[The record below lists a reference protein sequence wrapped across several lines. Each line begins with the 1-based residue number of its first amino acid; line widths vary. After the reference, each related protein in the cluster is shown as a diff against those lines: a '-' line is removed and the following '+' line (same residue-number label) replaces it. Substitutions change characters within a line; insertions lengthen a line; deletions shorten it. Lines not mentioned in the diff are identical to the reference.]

1 MLGYAFTRL
10 TEGEVAAAAGA
21 GAAFVILWFLLR
33 PRPPVVTVSSHV
45 LWDTVLPR
53 RRDPLIK
60 ELIQLLLQLLAV
72 VAIAVALGDPRP
84 LPDGEALTVAPDQ
97 RIWVV
102 DRSIS
107 MGADAGQGA
116 RIARVAALLQEE
128 LVGLPEGVDVG
139 LIGAAESPE
148 LLAPCGEDRQRLRLA
163 LRMLDVAGVR
173 ADLAAALGLAVA
185 QSDLRPDQAVV
196 ELWTDDPDAGALAER
211 FAQDR
216 GWDVRVRAP
225 FAPLPNVAITAF
237 DLRASEG
244 IPAEEEAVVRI
255 RNHSPWPAEL
265 VLSLETADAVL
276 GEATVAL
283 EPGAEA
289 LRRYRFQPLD
299 VAGVEAVLRDVR
311 FESPDG
317 PVGDA
322 LAADDR
328 AFGWL
333 QPVRPLSAVLVSDG
347 NRYLERVLALLPG
360 VHLTK
365 VTPAAWGRRA
375 RAAAEAADIVFLDG
389 FLPPGRALPR
399 VFYVAPP
406 PGGAF
411 DVRASVDDPQITD
424 WSPDHPLFGGLVLR
438 DLTIAVGELFDER
451 PGDVRLVGTPGGALA
466 LARDEGPGRRS
477 IAWGFDFGQSDL
489 PLRLAFPQI
498 IVNAMLWMREGRAA
512 GAPPGGRHP
521 VTAALWMGPDGP
533 SDAVATEEPDGPI
546 DEVATEG
553 PDGPSDAVATE
564 GPDGPSD
571 AVATEGPDGPSDAV
585 ATPRTGLVRL
595 TDLRRAQAAIATGDE
610 RGAERAT
617 RELALSAGLHPIRF
631 PAPGLYRLEGAGWQR
646 DLAVNLPQVQESNL
660 QGLPFSDDRPVAVPP
675 PEAPVEDP
683 SMPWLILGLIAG
695 GALITEFGLYTR

>member
-1 MLGYAFTRL
+1 MFDYAFTGL
-10 TEGEVAAAAGA
+10 TGTEVATVAGVGAAA
-21 GAAFVILWFLLR
+21 VILWFLLR
-33 PRPPVVTVSSHV
+33 PRPPVVVVSSHV
-45 LWDTVLPR
+45 LWDAVLPR
-53 RRDPLIK
+53 RRDPLVK
-60 ELIQLLLQLLAV
+60 ELIQLALQLLAV
-72 VAIAVALGDPRP
+72 ATIALALGDPRP
-84 LPDGEALTVAPDQ
+84 VPVDEDRELGGRQ

-107 MGADAGQGA
+107 MGADGGQGS
-116 RIARVAALLQEE
+116 RISRVAARLQDE
-128 LVGLPEGVDVG
+128 LGTLPDGVDVG

-173 ADLAAALGLAVA
+173 ADLEAALGLAIA
-185 QSDLRPDQAVV
+185 QAGLRSEEAAV
-196 ELWTDDPDAGALAER
+196 ELWTDDPNAEHLARR
-211 FAQDR
+211 FAQER

-225 FAPLPNVAITAF
+225 FAALPNAAITAF

-276 GEATVAL
+276 GEATVLL
-283 EPGAEA
+283 EPGGEA

-311 FESPDG
+311 FSSPDG
-317 PVGDA
+317 LVGDG

-360 VHLTK
+360 VQLTK
-365 VTPAAWGRRA
+365 VAPADWGRRA
-375 RAAAEAADIVFLDG
+375 RAASAAADIVFLDG
-389 FLPPGRALPR
+389 FLPPGRPLPR

-406 PGGAF
+406 PGGPFAIQAA
-411 DVRASVDDPQITD
+411 VEDPHITD

-438 DLTIAVGELFDER
+438 DLTIRVGELFVER
-451 PGDVRLVGTPGGALA
+451 PGDVRLVGTPDGALA
-466 LARDEGPGRRS
+466 LARDDGPGRRS

-521 VTAALWMGPDGP
+521 VTAALWLGP
-533 SDAVATEEPDGPI
+533 EEPPDAEP
-546 DEVATEG
+546 AEG
-553 PDGPSDAVATE
+553 GV
-564 GPDGPSD
+564 G
-571 AVATEGPDGPSDAV
+571 
-585 ATPRTGLVRL
+585 VRL
-595 TDLRRAQAAIATGDE
+595 TDLRRAQAALAAGDP
-610 RGAERAT
+610 RGADRAT
-617 RELALSAGLHPIRF
+617 EELALSPGLHPIRF
-631 PAPGLYRLEGAGWQR
+631 SSPGLYRLEGPGWRR
-646 DLAVNLPQVQESNL
+646 DLAVNLPQVSESDL
-660 QGLPFSDDRPVAVPP
+660 QVLPRHDDRAVAVPKP
-675 PEAPVEDP
+675 PPPAEEG
-683 SMPWLILGLIAG
+683 SLPWLLLGLIAAG
-695 GALITEFGLYTR
+695 TLGLEFGLYTR